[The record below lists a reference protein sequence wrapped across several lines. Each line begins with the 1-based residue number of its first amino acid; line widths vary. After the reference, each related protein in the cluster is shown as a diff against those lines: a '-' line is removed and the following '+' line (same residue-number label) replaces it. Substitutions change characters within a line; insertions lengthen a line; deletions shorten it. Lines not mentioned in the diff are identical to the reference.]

1 MRQDIEGSLLW
12 DDEPGLEDE
21 DSTGEGDEDFDLTEE
36 DFQVMASI
44 GWEPNDLPSDRDQ
57 DRYRRYLTK
66 KQ

>member
-1 MRQDIEGSLLW
+1 MRQDIEGKLLW
-12 DDEPGLEDE
+12 DDGPGWKDA
-21 DSTGEGDEDFDLTEE
+21 DSGWEGDEYFDLTEE

-57 DRYRRYLTK
+57 DRYRQYLTK

>member
-21 DSTGEGDEDFDLTEE
+21 DSIWEGDEDFDLTEE

>member
-12 DDEPGLEDE
+12 DDEPGFEDE
-21 DSTGEGDEDFDLTEE
+21 DSTWEGDEDFDLTEE
-36 DFQVMASI
+36 DLQVMASI

-57 DRYRRYLTK
+57 DRYRQYLTK